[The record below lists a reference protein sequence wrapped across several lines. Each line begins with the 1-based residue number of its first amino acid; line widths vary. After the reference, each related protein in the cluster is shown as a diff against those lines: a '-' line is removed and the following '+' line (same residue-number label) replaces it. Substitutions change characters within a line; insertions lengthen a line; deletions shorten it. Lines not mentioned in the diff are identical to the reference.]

1 MMTNKDW
8 LKSAGIPFQIA
19 TQAPEEG
26 ACCPIFFLEGEKK
39 GVLWVHPD
47 NCDTQGQILR
57 EASGLLQ
64 NTLVP
69 LEPLEG
75 LEHALAAAVKGR
87 LSHVVVDETLFDNEN
102 IFLEDPEGYIRLT
115 PSNLRQALNLMTKKS
130 QVRFIDFSTTATSA
144 QKNKSRKRVLSGIQ
158 PSGDMTLGN
167 WLGAVEL
174 WKKQIEEYPNCYFFL
189 ADLHS
194 LTVAPEPEELRERIR
209 KTATLLLAC
218 GLDMERAAMFRQS
231 QLGGVHTEL
240 AWLFACITP
249 EGRLEQ
255 MTQFKEKA
263 QKQASVGTGLKIYPI
278 LMAADIAIYQSHL
291 VPVGDDQRQH
301 LELAREIIR
310 KFNSRYGHTFVVP
323 KALVRE
329 GSTARVMDLTDGTKK
344 MSKSS
349 TNTDGCIYLLDSP
362 EDINRKIKRAKTDAI
377 RDLYPDSLE
386 RPETTNL
393 LGIYQGLTGL
403 SMEAIIAEFEG
414 QGHGAL
420 KKALTECLIAKLEPV
435 RKRYAQ
441 YSAEPGYVEGVLAR
455 GAERVYPI
463 AAETLSKAKERV
475 GL

>member
-8 LKSAGIPFQIA
+8 LKSAGIPFQLAI
-19 TQAPEEG
+19 QVPEEG
-26 ACCPIFFLEGEKK
+26 ACRPIFFLEGEKK

-47 NCDTQGQILR
+47 NGDTPGQILG
-57 EASGLLQ
+57 EARTLLPWAL
-64 NTLVP
+64 TP
-69 LEPLEG
+69 LEPVDG
-75 LEHALAAAVKGR
+75 LEQAFTATVKGR
-87 LSHVVVDETLFDNEN
+87 LAHVIVDETLFDDEEVF
-102 IFLEDPEGYIRLT
+102 IEDAEGYIRLT
-115 PSNLRQALNLMTKKS
+115 PSNLRKAFDLMTKKS
-130 QVRFIDFSTTATSA
+130 QVQFIDFSATATSA

-158 PSGDMTLGN
+158 TSGEMTLGN
-167 WLGAVEL
+167 WLGAIEL

-194 LTVAPEPEELRERIR
+194 LTVTPEPEELRERIR

-231 QLGGVHTEL
+231 HLGGVHTEL

-263 QKQASVGTGLKIYPI
+263 QKQESVGTGLKIYPI

-310 KFNSRYGHTFVVP
+310 KFNGRYGHTFVVP

-349 TNTDGCIYLLDSP
+349 TNKDGCIYLLDSP
-362 EDINRKIKRAKTDAI
+362 DDISRKIKRAKTDTI
-377 RDLYPDSLE
+377 REIYPDSVE

-403 SMEAIIAEFEG
+403 SMEAVVAEFEG

-420 KKALTECLIAKLEPV
+420 KKALAECLVDKLKPV
-435 RKRYAQ
+435 RERYAQ
-441 YSAEPGYVEGVLAR
+441 YSSDPAYVEGVLR
-455 GAERVYPI
+455 QGAERVYPV
-463 AAETLSKAKERV
+463 ASETLSKAKERV

>member
-1 MMTNKDW
+1 MTNKDW

-19 TQAPEEG
+19 IQAPEEG
-26 ACCPIFFLEGEKK
+26 VCRPIFFVEAEKK
-39 GVLWVHPD
+39 GVLWIHPD
-47 NCDTQGQILR
+47 NYDNQRQILN
-57 EASGLLQ
+57 EASALLAS
-64 NTLVP
+64 TLTA
-69 LEPLEG
+69 LEEM
-75 LEHALAAAVKGR
+75 EDALSAAVKGR
-87 LSHVVVDETLFDNEN
+87 LSVVVDETLFDSEEVFIEDTEN
-102 IFLEDPEGYIRLT
+102 YLRLT
-115 PSNLRQALNLMTKKS
+115 ASNLHKAFELMSKKS
-130 QVRFIDFSTTATSA
+130 QVRFIDFSSTGTSA
-144 QKNKSRKRVLSGIQ
+144 QKNKNRKRVLSGIQ

-194 LTVAPEPEELRERIR
+194 LTVTPEPQELRERIR

-231 QLGGVHTEL
+231 QLGGMHTEL
-240 AWLFACITP
+240 AWLFSCITP

-263 QKQASVGTGLKIYPI
+263 QKQTSVGTGLKIYPI

-349 TNTDGCIYLLDSP
+349 ANKDGCIYLLDSP
-362 EDINRKIKRAKTDAI
+362 DEINRKIKRAKTDAI
-377 RDLYPDSLE
+377 REIYSDPIA

-403 SMEAIIAEFEG
+403 NDEAVVAEFEG

-435 RKRYAQ
+435 RERYAQ
-441 YSAEPGYVEGVLAR
+441 YSAEPGYVEGILKR

-463 AAETLSKAKERV
+463 ANETLSKAKERV